1 MLCEIRVSKK
11 RGGKCVWRNGNL
23 QKFLFC
29 KTFVI
34 EIRVMQGVGV
44 HLITKKY
51 ISLKISN
58 IINTNL

>member
-11 RGGKCVWRNGNL
+11 CGGKFVWTNGNL
-23 QKFLFC
+23 PKFLFS

-34 EIRVMQGVGV
+34 EIRVMQAVGV

-51 ISLKISN
+51 ISLKI
-58 IINTNL
+58 LM